1 MILTLNNILK
11 AEGKPKLSV
20 SIFADEDVCW
30 TCLKSINT
38 ISKVKLKNYQL
49 DVIIYFCSDNDKL
62 LSELVKKYELKCKSQ
77 LDPECL
83 YAKKYNFSRLPAIV
97 IKDKSID
104 SVLIEKNWENPREY
118 INLITEYDKKLRNT
132 IEKESYLSTPVKIK
146 EKDGTPKNM
155 QYCTAVYN
163 HKFKRYYCFMPDQKT
178 ISILD
183 TNGFVSEEINLQDYK
198 EIEEFWAQGSPYFMN
213 DTILVWRS
221 TSKKNS
227 GQQVMYGFNII
238 SKKIEKKGIIDESHT
253 TENSS
258 IYEYNVIPA
267 ANKLVFTKYYFKNDT
282 LNRNENLLMLTDSNF
297 NFDKYFGRVDPICET
312 TSLAAHFMCFPITPV
327 SVDSSIYY
335 LMSFSKN
342 LYVFD
347 LDGNYLNTIE
357 LDFEKDYNPPLMNI
371 PEVISSYDIWDKYK
385 IVSNVYVQKNR
396 IIVIALNVRS
406 NKETLK
412 QENIYYITVFNKSGK
427 RIANTIKLPNGLING
442 RQMVGDKLLFIESGD
457 EGSKSIRWLDIN
469 KMISQ

>member
-146 EKDGTPKNM
+146 E
-155 QYCTAVYN
+155 
-163 HKFKRYYCFMPDQKT
+163 
-178 ISILD
+178 I
-183 TNGFVSEEINLQDYK
+183 
-198 EIEEFWAQGSPYFMN
+198 
-213 DTILVWRS
+213 
-221 TSKKNS
+221 
-227 GQQVMYGFNII
+227 
-238 SKKIEKKGIIDESHT
+238 
-253 TENSS
+253 
-258 IYEYNVIPA
+258 
-267 ANKLVFTKYYFKNDT
+267 
-282 LNRNENLLMLTDSNF
+282 
-297 NFDKYFGRVDPICET
+297 GRASCRERV
-312 TSLAAHFMCFPITPV
+312 
-327 SVDSSIYY
+327 
-335 LMSFSKN
+335 
-342 LYVFD
+342 
-347 LDGNYLNTIE
+347 
-357 LDFEKDYNPPLMNI
+357 
-371 PEVISSYDIWDKYK
+371 
-385 IVSNVYVQKNR
+385 
-396 IIVIALNVRS
+396 
-406 NKETLK
+406 
-412 QENIYYITVFNKSGK
+412 
-427 RIANTIKLPNGLING
+427 
-442 RQMVGDKLLFIESGD
+442 
-457 EGSKSIRWLDIN
+457 
-469 KMISQ
+469 